1 MLKCGVFGRIIIF
14 NFFMSVFFYIYIVL
28 FGKKVASDRFGNK
41 YYIVFLDMFFLKIE
55 KRYVLY
61 NGIKD
66 PSKIPPDYSSWLM
79 GNVDD
84 IFTLQTRTWVKEHL
98 PNLSGT
104 KLAYQP
110 KNEGSETRKQQAWKP
125 KHKEDI

>member
-1 MLKCGVFGRIIIF
+1 MLEFACLVCVIF
-14 NFFMSVFFYIYIVL
+14 MNTFFYIYIVL
-28 FGKKVASDRFGNK
+28 FGKKIANDKFGNK
-41 YYIVFLDMFFLKIE
+41 YYMVFIDMLFIKIE

-66 PSKIPPDYSSWLM
+66 SSKIPPEYNNWLM

-84 IFTLQTRTWVKEHL
+84 ISTLQTRAWVKSHL

-104 KLAYQP
+104 KLAYYP
-110 KNEGSETRKQQAWKP
+110 KEDNLNSKKKQAWKP
-125 KHKEDI
+125 KQNEGI